1 LNLIHLIQGINIW
14 IVVLVVIIVIALFV
28 LAELFGGR
36 PEKPLYQYKKRECI
50 MTAAERKCFNS
61 LVEAVGITYY
71 VFPQIHLPA
80 ILDHKIHNGQKW
92 FAAFRHIDEKSV
104 DFVLCTKN
112 DLRPVLAI
120 ELDDWS
126 HERQDRQE
134 RDREVERILKGAELP
149 LLRLKD
155 NSDIPETL
163 VLKINSSLVQKTT

>member
-1 LNLIHLIQGINIW
+1 LNLLHLVQGINIW
-14 IVVLVVIIVIALFV
+14 FVLLVVVALIVLFV
-28 LAELFGGR
+28 LAEFFGGR
-36 PEKPLYQYKKRECI
+36 PEKPLYQYKRRECI
-50 MTAAERKCFNS
+50 MTHAERKCFNS
-61 LVEAVGITYY
+61 LIEAVGSSYHIFAQ
-71 VFPQIHLPA
+71 VHLPS

-126 HERQDRQE
+126 HERADRQE
-134 RDREVERILKGAELP
+134 RDREVERILRGADLP

-155 NSDIPETL
+155 NSDVPEIL
-163 VLKINSSLVQKTT
+163 LHKINSSLAQKTT